1 MKKGEAW
8 ASPFL
13 SESDFLSCSMSADQ
27 FLQYL
32 LAGLSQGSV
41 YALVGLGFTIIYA
54 VTRIINFAQGEF
66 VMLGGMLS
74 FTLGVSAGLPLAVAA
89 ILSIVIT
96 AIIGAIMYLLA
107 IRTAKRASVISL
119 IIITIGASIFIRGIA
134 GTKEMWGVDA
144 VRPLPFTGS
153 ESIGILGAYIQ
164 PQVLWV
170 IGAAVLVTVLL
181 QLFLTRT
188 VVGKAL
194 KACAVNPQAAVL
206 VGINIKTMA
215 LIAFILAAALGGIGG
230 VVMAPWTMMSYHS
243 GFMIGLKGFVAASIG
258 GFKSPIA
265 TVIGGILIGVVENM
279 VVGINYGPFTSQYM
293 DVWGLVVLLAILL
306 IRSGRLASEEA

>member
-1 MKKGEAW
+1 
-8 ASPFL
+8 
-13 SESDFLSCSMSADQ
+13 MSADL

-32 LAGLSQGSV
+32 ISGLSQGSV

-74 FTLGVSAGLPLAVAA
+74 FTLAVSAGLPVAA
-89 ILSIVIT
+89 ASILSIIIT

-107 IRTAKRASVISL
+107 IRTARKASVISL

-134 GTKEMWGVDA
+134 GTKLMWGVDA
-144 VRPLPFTGS
+144 VRPLPFTGN
-153 ESIGILGAYIQ
+153 ESIRLFGAYIQ

-170 IGAAVLVTVLL
+170 IGTAVLVTVLL
-181 QLFLTRT
+181 HLFLTRT
-188 VVGKAL
+188 MVGKAL
-194 KACAVNPQAAVL
+194 KACAINPQAAGL
-206 VGINIKTMA
+206 VGINTKTMA

-230 VVMAPWTMMSYHS
+230 VVMAPWTLMSYNA

-265 TVIGGILIGVVENM
+265 TVIGGIIIGIVENI
-279 VVGINYGPFTSQYM
+279 VVGINYGPFTSEYM

-306 IRSGRLASEEA
+306 IRSGRLAAEEA